1 MTREENLIAM
11 NGAMLIGVADKLG
24 VKVACNRTR
33 TALKEAKAKVVA
45 RILEAEAALIADDEE
60 SKEAPKPEADIPK
73 EETPKKKTKTKTA
86 APKAAKSD
94 KKQSEKKPAEK
105 KPAEKKPAE
114 KKSAEKNQP
123 EKAKEETIASE
134 AAMKMSETIKIL
146 EDLFDKLNGIYFEDR
161 LNKPVITVQST
172 PRAYGHCSTKKIW
185 KSESESSYEIN
196 IGAEFI
202 NRPIESTAATLLHE
216 MVHLYCLENDI
227 ADTCQ
232 KGRYHNGKFRNEC
245 EARDLA
251 VEYDTANGYAHT
263 SPTEVFVEKLKEA
276 GVNMS
281 IKFARVAPTKKVK
294 SERAVAHKYICPC
307 CGQSFRTTAV
317 LNIKCG
323 NCDVTM
329 ECE

>member
-1 MTREENLIAM
+1 MTREDMLISM

-45 RILEAEAALIADDEE
+45 RILEAEAALVADDEE
-60 SKEAPKPEADIPK
+60 PKEAPKPEAETTK
-73 EETPKKKTKTKTA
+73 EETPKKKAETKTA
-86 APKAAKSD
+86 APEAAKDD
-94 KKQSEKKPAEK
+94 KKKPEKKKAEK
-105 KPAEKKPAE
+105 K
-114 KKSAEKNQP
+114 QP
-123 EKAKEETIASE
+123 EKAKEETVASE
-134 AAMKMSETIKIL
+134 AAMKMSETIKIS
-146 EDLFDKLNGIYFEDR
+146 EDLFDKLNGIYFEGK

-216 MVHLYCLENDI
+216 MVHLYCLENNI

-263 SPTEVFVEKLKEA
+263 SPTEVFVEKLKAA

-281 IKFARVAPTKKVK
+281 IKFARVAPIKKVK

-307 CGQSFRTTAV
+307 CGQSFRTTAI

-323 NCDVTM
+323 DCDVTM
-329 ECE
+329 ERE

>member
-1 MTREENLIAM
+1 MTREDMLISM

-45 RILEAEAALIADDEE
+45 RILEAEAALVADDEE
-60 SKEAPKPEADIPK
+60 TKEPEKTETPAK
-73 EETPKKKTKTKTA
+73 ETPKQETPAKEEVPAAKKTKVATPAKKKTEQTKKV
-86 APKAAKSD
+86 KADS
-94 KKQSEKKPAEK
+94 S
-105 KPAEKKPAE
+105 
-114 KKSAEKNQP
+114 
-123 EKAKEETIASE
+123 KETETVASE

-146 EDLFDKLNGIYFEDR
+146 EDLFDKLNGIYFEDK

-216 MVHLYCLENDI
+216 MVHLYCLENNI

-251 VEYDTANGYAHT
+251 VEYDTANGYAYT

-307 CGQSFRTTAV
+307 CGQSFRTTAL

>member
-1 MTREENLIAM
+1 MTREDMLISM

-24 VKVACNRTR
+24 VKVACNKTR
-33 TALKEAKAKVVA
+33 IALKEAKAKVVA
-45 RILEAEAALIADDEE
+45 RILEAEAALIADEE
-60 SKEAPKPEADIPK
+60 ETKEPEKTETPAK
-73 EETPKKKTKTKTA
+73 ETPKQET
-86 APKAAKSD
+86 PAK
-94 KKQSEKKPAEK
+94 EEKPAEK
-105 KPAEKKPAE
+105 KTKKTATPAKKKAE
-114 KKSAEKNQP
+114 QPKK
-123 EKAKEETIASE
+123 EKAESPKQPETIASE

-146 EDLFDKLNGIYFEDR
+146 EDLFDKLNTLYFEGK

-185 KSESESSYEIN
+185 KGENEAFYEIN

-245 EARDLA
+245 EARGLA
-251 VEYDTANGYAHT
+251 VEYDTANGYAYT
-263 SPTEVFVEKLKEA
+263 SPTEAFVEKLKEA
-276 GVNMS
+276 GVDMS
-281 IKFARVAPTKKVK
+281 IKFARVVPTKKVK

-307 CGQSFRTTAV
+307 CGQSFRTTAI

-323 NCDVTM
+323 NCDITM

>member
-1 MTREENLIAM
+1 MTREDMLIAM
-11 NGAMLIGVADKLG
+11 NGATLIGVADKLG
-24 VKVACNRTR
+24 VKVACNKTR

-45 RILEAEAALIADDEE
+45 RILEAEAALVADDEE
-60 SKEAPKPEADIPK
+60 AGEATETKKPVAEEAPKQETLAK
-73 EETPKKKTKTKTA
+73 EETPAKKKTKTA
-86 APKAAKSD
+86 APKADTSAK
-94 KKQSEKKPAEK
+94 KKAEQPKK
-105 KPAEKKPAE
+105 
-114 KKSAEKNQP
+114 
-123 EKAKEETIASE
+123 EKAESPKATDTVASE

-146 EDLFDKLNGIYFEDR
+146 EDLFDKLNVLYFERKLD
-161 LNKPVITVQST
+161 KPVITVQST

-185 KSESESSYEIN
+185 KGESESFYEIN

-202 NRPIESTAATLLHE
+202 NRPIKSTAATLLHE

-251 VEYDTANGYAHT
+251 VEYDTANGYAYT
-263 SPTEVFVEKLKEA
+263 SPTEAFVQKLKDA
-276 GVNMS
+276 GVDMT

-307 CGQSFRTTAV
+307 CGQSFRTTAILDRKSTR
-317 LNIKCG
+317 LNSSHL
-323 NCDVTM
+323 
-329 ECE
+329 

>member
-1 MTREENLIAM
+1 MTREDMLIAM
-11 NGAMLIGVADKLG
+11 NGATLIGVADKLG
-24 VKVACNRTR
+24 VKVACNKTR

-45 RILEAEAALIADDEE
+45 RILEAEAALVADDEE
-60 SKEAPKPEADIPK
+60 AGEATETKKPVAEEAPKQETLAK
-73 EETPKKKTKTKTA
+73 EETPAKKKTKTA
-86 APKAAKSD
+86 APKADTSAK
-94 KKQSEKKPAEK
+94 KKAEQPKK
-105 KPAEKKPAE
+105 
-114 KKSAEKNQP
+114 
-123 EKAKEETIASE
+123 EKAESPKATDTVASE

-146 EDLFDKLNGIYFEDR
+146 EDLFDKLNVLYFERKLD
-161 LNKPVITVQST
+161 KPVITVQST

-185 KSESESSYEIN
+185 KGESESFYEIN

-202 NRPIESTAATLLHE
+202 NRPIKSTAATLLHE

-251 VEYDTANGYAHT
+251 VEYDTANGYAYT
-263 SPTEVFVEKLKEA
+263 SPTEAFVQKLKDA
-276 GVNMS
+276 GVDMT

-307 CGQSFRTTAV
+307 CGQSFRTTAI

>member
-1 MTREENLIAM
+1 MTREDMLIAM

-24 VKVACNRTR
+24 VKVACNKTR

-45 RILEAEAALIADDEE
+45 RILEAEAALVADDGEAGE
-60 SKEAPKPEADIPK
+60 ATETKKPEAEEAPKQETPAK
-73 EETPKKKTKTKTA
+73 EETPAKKKTKTA
-86 APKAAKSD
+86 APKADTSAK
-94 KKQSEKKPAEK
+94 KKAEQPKK
-105 KPAEKKPAE
+105 
-114 KKSAEKNQP
+114 
-123 EKAKEETIASE
+123 EKAESPKATDTVASE

-146 EDLFDKLNGIYFEDR
+146 EDLFDKLNVLYFERKLD
-161 LNKPVITVQST
+161 KPVITVQST

-185 KSESESSYEIN
+185 KGESESFYEIN

-232 KGRYHNGKFRNEC
+232 KGRYHNGKFRSEC

-251 VEYDTANGYAHT
+251 VEYDTANGYAYT
-263 SPTEVFVEKLKEA
+263 SPTKVFVQKLKEA
-276 GVNMS
+276 GVDMT

-307 CGQSFRTTAV
+307 CGQSFRTTAI

>member
-1 MTREENLIAM
+1 MTREDMLISM
-11 NGAMLIGVADKLG
+11 NGAMLIGVADKLS
-24 VKVACNRTR
+24 VKVACNKTR

-45 RILEAEAALIADDEE
+45 RILEAEAALVADDEE
-60 SKEAPKPEADIPK
+60 PKEAPKRK
-73 EETPKKKTKTKTA
+73 EETPKKKAETKAT
-86 APKAAKSD
+86 APKATQD
-94 KKQSEKKPAEK
+94 GKKPAEK
-105 KPAEKKPAE
+105 KPAKK
-114 KKSAEKNQP
+114 KQP
-123 EKAKEETIASE
+123 KKAKEETIASE

-146 EDLFDKLNGIYFEDR
+146 EDLFDKLNDIYFENK

-185 KSESESSYEIN
+185 KSESEASYEIN

-216 MVHLYCLENDI
+216 MVHLYCLENNI

-245 EARDLA
+245 ETRDLA

-307 CGQSFRTTAV
+307 CSQSFRTTAI

>member
-1 MTREENLIAM
+1 MTREDMLIAM
-11 NGAMLIGVADKLG
+11 NGATLIGVADKLG
-24 VKVACNRTR
+24 VKVACNKTR

-45 RILEAEAALIADDEE
+45 RILEAEAALVADAEE
-60 SKEAPKPEADIPK
+60 AGEATETKKPVAEEAPKQETLAK
-73 EETPKKKTKTKTA
+73 EETPAKKKTKTA
-86 APKAAKSD
+86 APKADTSAK
-94 KKQSEKKPAEK
+94 KKAEQPKK
-105 KPAEKKPAE
+105 
-114 KKSAEKNQP
+114 
-123 EKAKEETIASE
+123 EKAESPKATDTVASE

-146 EDLFDKLNGIYFEDR
+146 EDLFNKLNVLYFERKLD
-161 LNKPVITVQST
+161 KPVITVQST

-185 KSESESSYEIN
+185 KGESESFYEIN

-202 NRPIESTAATLLHE
+202 NRPIKSTAATLLHE

-251 VEYDTANGYAHT
+251 VEYDTANGYAYT
-263 SPTEVFVEKLKEA
+263 SPTEAFVQKLKDA
-276 GVNMS
+276 GVDMT

-307 CGQSFRTTAV
+307 CGQSFRTTAI

>member
-1 MTREENLIAM
+1 MTREDMLISM

-24 VKVACNRTR
+24 VKVACNKTR

-45 RILEAEAALIADDEE
+45 RILEAEAALIADEE
-60 SKEAPKPEADIPK
+60 ETKEPEKTETPAK
-73 EETPKKKTKTKTA
+73 ETPKQET
-86 APKAAKSD
+86 PAK
-94 KKQSEKKPAEK
+94 EEKPAEK
-105 KPAEKKPAE
+105 KTKKTATPAKKKAE
-114 KKSAEKNQP
+114 QPKK
-123 EKAKEETIASE
+123 EKADSPKATDTIASE

-146 EDLFDKLNGIYFEDR
+146 EDLFDKLNAIYFEGK

-185 KSESESSYEIN
+185 KGENEAFYEIN

-245 EARDLA
+245 EARNLA
-251 VEYDTANGYAHT
+251 VEYDTANGYAYT
-263 SPTEVFVEKLKEA
+263 SPTEAFVEKLKEA
-276 GVNMS
+276 GVDMT

-329 ECE
+329 ECD

>member
-1 MTREENLIAM
+1 MTREDMLIAM
-11 NGAMLIGVADKLG
+11 NGATLIGVADKLG
-24 VKVACNRTR
+24 VKVACNKTR

-45 RILEAEAALIADDEE
+45 RILEAEAALVADDEE
-60 SKEAPKPEADIPK
+60 AGEATETKKPVAEEAPKQETLAK
-73 EETPKKKTKTKTA
+73 EETPAKKKTKTA
-86 APKAAKSD
+86 APEAAKDD
-94 KKQSEKKPAEK
+94 KKKPEKKKAEK
-105 KPAEKKPAE
+105 K
-114 KKSAEKNQP
+114 QP
-123 EKAKEETIASE
+123 EKAKEETVASE

-146 EDLFDKLNGIYFEDR
+146 EDLFDKLNVLYFERKLD
-161 LNKPVITVQST
+161 KPVITVQST

-185 KSESESSYEIN
+185 KGESESFYEIN

-202 NRPIESTAATLLHE
+202 NRPIKSTAATLLHE

-251 VEYDTANGYAHT
+251 VEYDTANGYAYT
-263 SPTEVFVEKLKEA
+263 SPTEAFVQKLKDA
-276 GVNMS
+276 GVDMT

-307 CGQSFRTTAV
+307 CGQSFRTTAI

>member
-1 MTREENLIAM
+1 MTREDMLISM

-45 RILEAEAALIADDEE
+45 RILEAEAALVADDEE
-60 SKEAPKPEADIPK
+60 AGEATETKKPAAEEAPKQETPAK
-73 EETPKKKTKTKTA
+73 EEVSAKKKTKTA
-86 APKAAKSD
+86 APKADTSAKR
-94 KKQSEKKPAEK
+94 KTEQPKAE
-105 KPAEKKPAE
+105 
-114 KKSAEKNQP
+114 ST
-123 EKAKEETIASE
+123 KATDTVASE

-146 EDLFDKLNGIYFEDR
+146 EDLFDKLNVLYFERKLD
-161 LNKPVITVQST
+161 KPVITVQST

-185 KSESESSYEIN
+185 KGESDSFYEIN

-216 MVHLYCLENDI
+216 MVHLYCLENNI

-251 VEYDTANGYAHT
+251 VEYDTANGYAYT
-263 SPTEVFVEKLKEA
+263 SPTETFVQKLKEA
-276 GVNMS
+276 GVDMT
-281 IKFARVAPTKKVK
+281 IKFARVVPTKKVK

-307 CGQSFRTTAV
+307 CGQSFRTTAI

-323 NCDVTM
+323 DCDVTM
-329 ECE
+329 ECD